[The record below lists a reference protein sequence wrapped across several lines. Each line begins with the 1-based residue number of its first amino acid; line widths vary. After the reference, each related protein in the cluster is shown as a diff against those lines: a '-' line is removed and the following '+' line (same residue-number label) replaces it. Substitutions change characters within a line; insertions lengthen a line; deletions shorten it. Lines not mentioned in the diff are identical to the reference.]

1 MGASGWFRAHVTF
14 SSPSQ
19 SSSYHLGRWRA
30 QQNLTFT
37 IVEAGA
43 DQQITIY
50 CDWKPN
56 NLRVS
61 GNKVLW
67 RRFDLSEEVL
77 EKSTL

>member
-1 MGASGWFRAHVTF
+1 MGLSGWFRAHVTF
-14 SSPSQ
+14 NSPSQ

-43 DQQITIY
+43 GQKIRID

-56 NLRVS
+56 NQRVS
-61 GNKVLW
+61 GNKSAV
-67 RRFDLSEEVL
+67 
-77 EKSTL
+77 EKV